1 MMRALFLSILALL
14 AAPASA
20 QELEDF
26 ASGCADDS
34 GGDRCSD
41 AAVRA
46 WHDRYGLRPVE
57 TMAADGTMV
66 RRMLY
71 VDGYGRDV
79 LAISAIRAKGAPP
92 VIEIRRARD
101 KGGAQPTTWTRPIPE
116 KAWDRILSDA
126 ATAHRRLAPETKA
139 GDDAAICLHAWV
151 SRFESGDPRR
161 LASFVVGQ
169 LWLDPESRAMTASA
183 CEGSP
188 TERFGTTLAEVAA
201 GTFGECSSLDADRMR
216 NGIALIEACMGLR
229 GDTLAAGHVMS
240 IYRDLYPL
248 IFRAEEEGKS
258 WPDLLRADF
267 RLASQGLKE
276 GEQADWGELRALFA
290 KADNVYFEVEEATG
304 LDADRVE
311 MTATFHW
318 ADHGAGTG
326 AEKPERHARKLQM
339 MWVRQ
344 TGDWVVDQIKL
355 AD

>member
-1 MMRALFLSILALL
+1 MIRTLLLSALALL
-14 AAPASA
+14 AFPASA
-20 QELEDF
+20 QGLEDF

-41 AAVRA
+41 AAVKA

-57 TMAADGTMV
+57 TMAADGTVV

-79 LAISAIRAKGAPP
+79 LAISAIRARGTPP
-92 VIEIRRARD
+92 VIEIRRPRVQD
-101 KGGAQPTTWTRPIPE
+101 DMQPTTWTRPIPE
-116 KAWDRILSDA
+116 KAWDRILGDA
-126 ATAHRRLAPETKA
+126 ATAHRRLAPETDA

-161 LASFVVGQ
+161 LASFVVGKM
-169 LWLDPESRAMTASA
+169 WLDPESRAMTASA

-188 TERFGTTLAEVAA
+188 TDRFGATLAEVAA
-201 GTFGECSSLDADRMR
+201 DTFGECSSIDTDRMR

-229 GDTLAAGHVMS
+229 GDTIAAGHVMS
-240 IYRDLYPL
+240 IYRSLYPL
-248 IFRAEEEGKS
+248 IFRARDEGKS

-267 RLASQGLKE
+267 NLASQGLKE
-276 GEQADWGELRALFA
+276 SEQTDWNSVRTLFA
-290 KADNVYFEVEEATG
+290 KADNVSFDVEEATG

-311 MTATFHW
+311 MLATFHW
-318 ADHGAGTG
+318 ANSGAGPSSK
-326 AEKPERHARKLQM
+326 KPERQARKLRL

-344 TGDWVVDQIKL
+344 TGNWVVDEIRL

>member
-1 MMRALFLSILALL
+1 MMRALFPFILALL
-14 AAPASA
+14 AVPASA
-20 QELEDF
+20 QEAKDF

-41 AAVRA
+41 AAVKA

-57 TMAADGTMV
+57 TMAADGTTV

-79 LAISAIRAKGAPP
+79 LAISAIRARGAPP
-92 VIEIRRARD
+92 VIEIRRPR
-101 KGGAQPTTWTRPIPE
+101 GENSAQPTIWTRPVAE
-116 KAWDRILSDA
+116 KAWDRILGDA
-126 ATAHRRLAPETKA
+126 ATAHRRLAPETRA
-139 GDDAAICLHAWV
+139 GDEAICLHAWV

-161 LASFVVGQ
+161 LAPFVVGQ

-188 TERFGTTLAEVAA
+188 TERFGATLAEVAVD
-201 GTFGECSSLDADRMR
+201 TFGECSSIDADRMR
-216 NGIALIEACMGLR
+216 NDIALIEACMGVR

-240 IYRDLYPL
+240 IYRSLYPL
-248 IFRAEEEGKS
+248 IFRARDEGKS
-258 WPDLLRADF
+258 WPDLLRTDF
-267 RLASQGLKE
+267 NLSSQGLKE
-276 GEQADWGELRALFA
+276 GEQADWDRLRALFA
-290 KADNVYFEVEEATG
+290 KADNVHFDVEEATG

-311 MTATFHW
+311 MLATFHW
-318 ADHGAGTG
+318 SDRSGDTGTK
-326 AEKPERHARKLQM
+326 EPERHTRKLRL